1 MNEMTE
7 GPLHQFV
14 IERIFALNIGGID
27 ISITNSTIWMGIT
40 VLLTGVLLSIAVAKV
55 RVIPGKMQSVAEMG
69 YEFVANILSE
79 SAGTGSMR
87 YFPFVF
93 TIFVFVLMANMIGL
107 LPFAFTVTSHLAVT
121 ATMAFVI
128 MFAVTIIGFVKHGK
142 GFLRIFLPSGVPLWL
157 APLLVVIEIISYL
170 TRPISLSVRLFANM
184 MAGHTTLKVFGSFV
198 VALGIAGIAPFIF
211 IVALTGLEL
220 LVAFLQAY
228 IFTILTC
235 IYLNDALHPHH

>member
-1 MNEMTE
+1 MTE

-93 TIFVFVLMANMIGL
+93 TIFV
-107 LPFAFTVTSHLAVT
+107 
-121 ATMAFVI
+121 
-128 MFAVTIIGFVKHGK
+128 K
-142 GFLRIFLPSGVPLWL
+142 VPLQL
-157 APLLVVIEIISYL
+157 IPSLVQH
-170 TRPISLSVRLFANM
+170 LFY
-184 MAGHTTLKVFGSFV
+184 SF
-198 VALGIAGIAPFIF
+198 
-211 IVALTGLEL
+211 
-220 LVAFLQAY
+220 
-228 IFTILTC
+228 
-235 IYLNDALHPHH
+235 